1 MYADDKD
8 FPFAGAFRGDIWI
21 GNLYVKLFV
30 KGAIFGI
37 LQRLTE

>member
-1 MYADDKD
+1 MYVDGQD

-21 GNLYVKLFV
+21 GNLYAKLIV

-37 LQRLTE
+37 LQRLTG